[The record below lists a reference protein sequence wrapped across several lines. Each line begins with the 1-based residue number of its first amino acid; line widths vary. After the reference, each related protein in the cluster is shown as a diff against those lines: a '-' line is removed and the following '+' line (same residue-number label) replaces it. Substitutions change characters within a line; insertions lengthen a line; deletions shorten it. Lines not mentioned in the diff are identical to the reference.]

1 MNNSG
6 ILPPHFKSNG
16 FSLMNVTF
24 NGYLTLT
31 CEGCQK
37 KLTVESKELSFEQDT
52 SPEAEDDQY
61 IRYLTQVDTRC
72 EGCSAKLHVKLDVW
86 EYPEAVANYS
96 YHGEQGANDIQCEFN
111 IEHYFDGEPGQE
123 NAGAWRSASS
133 DGNDDLEN
141 DNRSEGDDEGNIR
154 FNEDDELNGVASY
167 DGYQDHYDEEDN

>member
-1 MNNSG
+1 
-6 ILPPHFKSNG
+6 
-16 FSLMNVTF
+16 MNVTF

-31 CEGCQK
+31 CKGCQK

-96 YHGEQGANDIQCEFN
+96 YHGEQGADDIQCEFN
-111 IEHYFDGEPGQE
+111 IEHYFDDEAGQE
-123 NAGAWRSASS
+123 SAGAWNSVSS
-133 DGNDDLEN
+133 DDGLDNEDTSEDD
-141 DNRSEGDDEGNIR
+141 GEGNTS
-154 FNEDDELNGVASY
+154 FNEDDDELNGASGY
-167 DGYQDHYDEEDN
+167 DGGDSYQDHYDEEDN